1 MNEWMNE
8 WMHEWNKQTTIYLKY
23 IYFVLSIVQII
34 LRNYVLN
41 KKNKKPC
48 NCTFGIIN
56 WYTKI
61 VLNWNNYFVLNAL

>member
-8 WMHEWNKQTTIYLKY
+8 WNKQTTMYLKY

-41 KKNKKPC
+41 KK
-48 NCTFGIIN
+48 
-56 WYTKI
+56 
-61 VLNWNNYFVLNAL
+61 